1 MSQLTVAKFGGTSV
15 VDAQAMHRCATILE
29 QNPDTRLAVLSAS
42 SGVTNILVAL
52 ASGEHQPDSRTAL
65 LQQLTEIQQGILN
78 SLDKP
83 EMLTRHIED
92 ILIHIK
98 ELSDSAAISPT
109 RALHDEIV
117 SQGELMSTR
126 LFVELLRH
134 RGTQAVWFDVRKV
147 MRTDDRFSRAI
158 PDLATLQAEVEK
170 ELKPL
175 ASNQLVVTQGFI
187 GAAQD
192 GRTTTLGRGGSDFSA
207 ALLAEALGA
216 TAIQIWTDVPGIY
229 TTDPRLVGNARPI
242 AEISFSEASEMATFG
257 AKVLHPATLQPA
269 VRRQIPV
276 FVGSSKEPEAGGTWI
291 RNHTDSQPLFRALAL
306 RRNQVLLTLTNQSMF
321 QVHGFLAEVFGI
333 LAKHKISVDLIT
345 TSVISVSLT
354 LDSGAEALTE
364 EVRAELDKHCHLK
377 VEEGLALIALIGNRM
392 SDVSGTGTRVFKT
405 LEDVNVRMI
414 CYGASPHN
422 LCFLVPEDN
431 ASQVITDLHAE
442 LLPEQ

>member
-15 VDAQAMHRCATILE
+15 VDAYAMHRCATILE

-52 ASGEHQPDSRTAL
+52 ASGENQPSARATL
-65 LQQLTEIQQGILN
+65 LQQLTDIQQGILN

-83 EMLTRHIED
+83 ETLTRHIED

-98 ELSDSAAISPT
+98 ELADSAAISPT
-109 RALHDEIV
+109 KALHDEIV
-117 SQGELMSTR
+117 AQGELMSTR

-134 RGTQAVWFDVRKV
+134 RGTPAVWFDVRKV
-147 MRTDDRFSRAI
+147 MRTDDRFSRAT
-158 PDLATLQAEVEK
+158 PDMATLQAEVEK

-175 ASNQLVVTQGFI
+175 FDNQLVVTQGFI

-207 ALLAEALGA
+207 ALLAEALEA
-216 TAIQIWTDVPGIY
+216 TAVQIWTDVAGIY
-229 TTDPRLVGNARPI
+229 TTDPRLVSGARPLS
-242 AEISFSEASEMATFG
+242 EISFSEASEMATFG

-269 VRRQIPV
+269 VRKQIPV
-276 FVGSSKEPEAGGTWI
+276 FVGSSKEPQAGGTWI
-291 RNHTDSQPLFRALAL
+291 RNSTESQPLFRALAL

-354 LDSGAEALTE
+354 LDSGAESLTD
-364 EVRAELDKHCHLK
+364 EVRAELDKHCHLQ
-377 VEEGLALIALIGNRM
+377 VEEGLALVALIGNRM
-392 SDVSGTGTRVFKT
+392 NEVNGIGTQVFKA
-405 LEDVNVRMI
+405 LAEVNVRMI
-414 CYGASPHN
+414 CYGASSHN
-422 LCFLVPEDN
+422 LCFLIPEDN
-431 ASQVITDLHAE
+431 AEQVLNDLHAE
-442 LLPEQ
+442 LLPE

>member
-15 VDAQAMHRCATILE
+15 ADAHAMERCAAILE

-52 ASGEHQPDSRTAL
+52 ACGEHQPEARATL
-65 LQQLTEIQQGILN
+65 LQQLTELQQDILN
-78 SLDKP
+78 SLEKP
-83 EMLTRHIED
+83 ETLTRHIED

-98 ELSDSAAISPT
+98 ELADSAAISPT
-109 RALHDEIV
+109 HALHDEIV
-117 SQGELMSTR
+117 AQGELMSTR
-126 LFVELLRH
+126 LFVELLRR
-134 RGTQAVWFDVRKV
+134 RGTPAVWFDIRKV
-147 MRTDDRFSRAI
+147 MRTDDKFSRAT

-170 ELKPL
+170 ELQPL
-175 ASNQLVVTQGFI
+175 FTNELVVTQGFI
-187 GAAQD
+187 GSAQD

-216 TAIQIWTDVPGIY
+216 NAIQIWTDVPGIY
-229 TTDPRLVGNARPI
+229 TTDPRLVSTARPLP
-242 AEISFSEASEMATFG
+242 EISFSEASEMATFG

-269 VRRQIPV
+269 VRQQIPV
-276 FVGSSKEPEAGGTWI
+276 FVGSSKEPAAGGTWI

-354 LDSGAEALTE
+354 LDSGAESLTD
-364 EVRAELDKHCHLK
+364 EVRAELDKHCHLH
-377 VEEGLALIALIGNRM
+377 VEEGLALVALIGNRM
-392 SDVSGTGTRVFKT
+392 SEVNGIGTQVFKA
-405 LEDVNVRMI
+405 LSEVNIRMI
-414 CYGASPHN
+414 CYGASAHN
-422 LCFLVPEDN
+422 LCFLIPEDN
-431 ASQVITDLHAE
+431 ADQVLNDLHTE
-442 LLPEQ
+442 LLPK